1 MVTNQRLRQLLVEHF
16 DESELRDLTFDL
28 DIDYENLG
36 GSGKSDKARALIG
49 YLKRRGRLGE
59 LITLAQRRRSHVA
72 WTDEPS
78 SKASPSS
85 DIDTESGKSRFR
97 DNFSRHETG
106 LSRLLAQLGENHPR
120 YADALVYQQRLSE
133 NIEQTRRYG
142 DTEARRA
149 DRAEI
154 IDRLNELA
162 LASLGVSFIELSQP
176 S

>member
-28 DIDYENLG
+28 NVDYENLG

-49 YLKRRGRLGE
+49 YLKRRGRLEE

-78 SKASPSS
+78 PEPSPSPEAVAS
-85 DIDTESGKSRFR
+85 EETRFR

-154 IDRLNELA
+154 IDRLNEVA
-162 LASLGVSFIELSQP
+162 LASLGVSFIELSQ
-176 S
+176 SD